1 MSQIDASAEKTQ
13 PAVSRSFTDTRLH
26 GYRLVIVR
34 LLCLSL
40 SIVSV
45 GLVLAS
51 IPSYFASLHLL
62 CTGTAAPCST
72 SGQLAPAD
80 LQRLQALGLSIDF
93 FATYIIVL
101 TSLFA
106 LGYWLVA
113 ALLFWRTSDNPL
125 ALLAAITLSTFP
137 IAFNSDATS
146 TLSSSW
152 SALAHVISLLR
163 SEEHTSELQSRQ
175 YL

>member
-1 MSQIDASAEKTQ
+1 MSQIDAPAEKSQ
-13 PAVSRSFTDTRLH
+13 PAVSHSLTDTRLH
-26 GYRLVIVR
+26 GYRLMIVR
-34 LLCLSL
+34 LLRLSL

-45 GLVLAS
+45 GLVLTS

-62 CTGTAAPCST
+62 CTGTAATCSA
-72 SGQLAPAD
+72 SGQLAPDD

-113 ALLFWRTSDNPL
+113 ALLFWRKSDDRL
-125 ALLAAITLSTFP
+125 ALLAAISLALFP
-137 IAFNSDATS
+137 MVFNDSLINRLPAP
-146 TLSSSW
+146 W
-152 SALAHVISLLR
+152 WFPAHVLSFFGSLCIALL
-163 SEEHTSELQSRQ
+163 EPV
-175 YL
+175 

>member
-1 MSQIDASAEKTQ
+1 MSQIDAPAEKAQ
-13 PAVSRSFTDTRLH
+13 PAVSRSRTDTRLH

-93 FATYIIVL
+93 FATSTIADRVDEVLDHRDRMQALRDGARETAVQNFDLKTRQLPAWAGLIEDIIAGRRP
-101 TSLFA
+101 A
-106 LGYWLVA
+106 LDL
-113 ALLFWRTSDNPL
+113 N
-125 ALLAAITLSTFP
+125 
-137 IAFNSDATS
+137 
-146 TLSSSW
+146 
-152 SALAHVISLLR
+152 
-163 SEEHTSELQSRQ
+163 
-175 YL
+175 